1 MTINELA
8 KIMKDNGISGAG
20 GAGFPAYA
28 KLNEKADTVLL
39 NCAECEPLLK
49 VHRQVLKFH
58 AFEIL
63 KALHLIAQTVGAKN
77 CIVAMKESYKT
88 TLATVKAE
96 LEAFPNIKIGILPEV
111 YPAGD
116 EVVLIYETTGKVVP
130 PASIPISVGCIVY
143 NVETVY
149 NVYKAVFEQKPE
161 PPPLC
166 IFSYLV

>member
-130 PASIPISVGCIVY
+130 PPQAFPSRW
-143 NVETVY
+143 
-149 NVYKAVFEQKPE
+149 AA
-161 PPPLC
+161 LC
-166 IFSYLV
+166 ITSKPFIMCIKRCSNKSPSHINT